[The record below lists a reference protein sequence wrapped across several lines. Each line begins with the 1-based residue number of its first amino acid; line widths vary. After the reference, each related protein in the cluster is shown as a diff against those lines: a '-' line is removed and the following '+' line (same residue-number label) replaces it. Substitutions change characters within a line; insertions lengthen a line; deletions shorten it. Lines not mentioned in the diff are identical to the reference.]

1 MDKKTI
7 LAFLLI
13 GLVLIVTQTKF
24 YRNLIFPGRPQTELT
39 ARQDSVAAAADTIKV
54 AAAKPPIEKKLDR
67 GLVTPAPVT
76 PRSNEFSAM
85 FENLTGGDYGRV
97 SIETPNYIAEIDP
110 NGAVISSWRL
120 KHYKYD
126 DRDPVQLVKN
136 NGYGNLGLFFINN
149 QDTIYTF
156 EVPFAPS
163 KSVIDFKNGQTK
175 DSLRMVL
182 DLGNDRQII
191 KTFTF
196 YRDEYLIELKLELKN
211 LVEEF
216 DNHQYYLTWR
226 SGLAYT
232 ELDYLKNIDQ
242 EDINNSKAYV
252 FLGGSKEDLSLPN
265 KPFEKRSRADFSGV
279 VDWTA
284 IRTKYFAMILLP
296 EKEQQIEPIL
306 SGQTAPIYSN
316 ENLKSRVDKTYA
328 VTLKSI
334 VPPTNTAFVQ
344 QRLRVY
350 FGPLDYFIIKNY
362 HPTLAKLMDFGGSV
376 IRPFAQL
383 VLRAFIFLHS
393 FIPNYGLVLIV
404 FALLIK
410 FLTNPLTKKSMVS
423 MQRMQTLQPKLN
435 ELKEKYGKDPQRM
448 NKETMKLYKEAGVN
462 PLGGCLPTLLQL
474 PLLWAIFI
482 VFRNTIE
489 LRDASFFWWIKDLS
503 APDTIMQ
510 LPFAIPLY
518 GNLINVLPLIMG
530 VTMFLQQKMTMKDP
544 KQKAMVYF
552 MPIFL
557 TLLFNSFPSGLNL
570 YYTLFNVFSMVQQ
583 KWFPVKDISREDGQF
598 KKLNYSQKLQRKFLL
613 SKKRFNR

>member
-24 YRNLIFPGRPQTELT
+24 YRDLIFPKQPQPELT
-39 ARQDSVAAAADTIKV
+39 ARQDSVAAARDTFKV
-54 AAAKPPIEKKLDR
+54 APAKQLAEKKKEQ
-67 GLVTPAPVT
+67 GLGMVAESAPK
-76 PRSNEFSAM
+76 SNEFAAL
-85 FENLTGGDYGRV
+85 FQNLVAANDMKV
-97 SIETPNYIAEIDP
+97 SIETPNYSAEIDP

-120 KHYKYD
+120 KHFKYD
-126 DRDPVQLVKN
+126 DREPVQLVKN
-136 NGYGNLGLFFINN
+136 NGYGNLGVFFVNN
-149 QDTIYTF
+149 QDTIDTF
-156 EVPFAPS
+156 SLPFVPS
-163 KSVIDFKNGQTK
+163 KQMINFKNGEKK
-175 DSLRMVL
+175 DSLRMTL
-182 DLGNDRQII
+182 DLGNDKQMI

-196 YRDEYLIELKLELKN
+196 YRDEYLIELKLEIKN
-211 LVEEF
+211 LVDQF
-216 DNHQYYLTWR
+216 DNHQYYITWK

-232 ELDYLKNIDQ
+232 EVDYLKNIEQ

-252 FLGGSKEDLSLPN
+252 FLGGSKEDLNLPN
-265 KPFEKRSRADFSGV
+265 KPFEKRSRADFSGL
-279 VDWTA
+279 VDWAA
-284 IRTKYFAMILLP
+284 IRTKYFAMIILP
-296 EKEQQIEPIL
+296 EKDQQIEPIL
-306 SGQTAPIYSN
+306 AGQTSPIYKSD
-316 ENLKSRVDKTYA
+316 NLKSRVEKTYS

-334 VPPTNTAFVQ
+334 IPPTNTMFVQ
-344 QRLRVY
+344 QRLRIY

-362 HPTLAKLMDFGGSV
+362 HPTLSKLMDFGGS
-376 IRPFAQL
+376 IISPFAQL

-404 FALLIK
+404 FALIIK

-423 MQRMQTLQPKLN
+423 MQRMQALQPKLN

-489 LRDASFFWWIKDLS
+489 LRDAKFFWWIKDLS
-503 APDTIMQ
+503 APDTILQ
-510 LPFAIPLY
+510 LPVSIPLY

-530 VTMFLQQKMTMKDP
+530 ITMFLQQKMTMKDP

-583 KWFPVKDISREDGQF
+583 KWFPVKDSLNEDVKP

-613 SKKRFNR
+613 SRKRFNG